1 MLRNVVAAVL
11 AVSGLCLLAWSL
23 LAPEKDSPLSSD
35 GMTPR
40 EFSQESPLVLP
51 GILAQ
56 VYEAFGET
64 EEAAIDAIETS
75 GPWEVIFH
83 DYYDD
88 F

>member
-1 MLRNVVAAVL
+1 MTYTLRAMHVENGYTKVFKV
-11 AVSGLCLLAWSL
+11 
-23 LAPEKDSPLSSD
+23 
-35 GMTPR
+35 
-40 EFSQESPLVLP
+40 
-51 GILAQ
+51 
-56 VYEAFGET
+56 EAET